1 MLEKK
6 KILLYGRTN
15 AGKTGQ
21 LGELAEYA
29 YELTKKEWGVP
40 GYMRLYTG
48 DKGGIQTISPYIR
61 LGIIDPHILGQ
72 ERYAKSDP
80 WVFINQAAKGHVK
93 NNDGKWGVDARP
105 EWKDK
110 RIGVYAFESMRSFA
124 ELIMSSM
131 AGMAGKGV
139 NIGGGSNTSFE
150 VGGSVEDGGIK
161 LKISGN
167 NMAHFGV
174 AQQRLTD
181 EIWESQ
187 KLDAPFICWTSSVS
201 KDEDTAAAGKVLGP
215 DVIGKAL
222 TVEVPRW
229 FDLTFRLDV
238 IPAQQGKPEEHVLY
252 LGTHVDLGAGNA
264 AGLGNI
270 RLPLDAPK
278 LETVVVKPASIRK
291 ALEMLNGG
299 GTSAEDAIAKRM
311 GIKA

>member
-15 AGKTGQ
+15 AGKTAQ

-29 YELTKKEWGVP
+29 YELTKKEWGTP
-40 GYMRLYTG
+40 GYTRLYTG
-48 DKGGIQTISPYIR
+48 DRGGIKTIQPYVN
-61 LGIIDPHILGQ
+61 LKVVDPHILG
-72 ERYAKSDP
+72 EGRYATSDP
-80 WVFINQAAKGHVK
+80 WIFLNQASQGRVK
-93 NNDGKWGVDARP
+93 NDDGKWGVDARP
-105 EWKDK
+105 EWKD
-110 RIGVYAFESMRSFA
+110 RRVACYAFESMRSFA

-139 NIGGGSNTSFE
+139 NIGGGSNTSFDVAGE
-150 VGGSVEDGGIK
+150 GEK

-174 AQQRLTD
+174 AQQRMTD
-181 EIWESQ
+181 EIWRSQ
-187 KLDAPFICWTSSVS
+187 GLDAPFILWTSSVS
-201 KDEDTAAAGKVLGP
+201 KDEDTAASGKVLGP

-229 FDLTFRLDV
+229 FDLTFRVDV
-238 IPAQQGKPEEHVLY
+238 IPAQQGKPEQHVLY

-278 LETVVVKPASIRK
+278 LETIVINPASIRK
-291 ALEMLNGG
+291 ALTMLEG
-299 GTSAEDAIAKRM
+299 GTDKAEDVIAKRM
-311 GIKA
+311 GIVA